1 MSFTTI
7 ANRALFHLGIS
18 EQLSNVATD
27 TSTTAL
33 TMYALQDVALRK
45 SLIAADW
52 DFATWIKALTENDE
66 DPTVTEE
73 WTYAYD
79 MPTTPEVIKP
89 RRIVNGDRNNT
100 PGGQIPFRIVAN
112 IGQRYAITGATAAN
126 PVVITTSATHS
137 IDNDDTVYIE
147 GVGGMTNINQLRFTA
162 ASVTN
167 TTISLSGING
177 TAYSAYT
184 SGGYIQGA
192 GPLIYTDEVDAYLEY
207 TRLVTD
213 TDLFPTEFSE
223 AMACMWAYLAAPA
236 LTGGDP
242 SGLGQKAFQL
252 FEREISKASARDI
265 NKRVWDPGGN
275 GGAESEFTRNR

>member
-7 ANRALFHLGIS
+7 ANRALLHLGIS
-18 EQLSNVATD
+18 KQLSNVATD
-27 TSTTAL
+27 TSTTA
-33 TMYALQDVALRK
+33 TVMYALQDTALK
-45 SLIAADW
+45 KTLIAADW
-52 DFATWIKALTENDE
+52 DFATWIADLTLNDE

-79 MPTTPEVIKP
+79 MPTSPECIKP

-100 PGGQIPFRIVAN
+100 PGGQIAFRVVAN
-112 IGQRYAITGATAAN
+112 IGQRYSITGATAAN

-137 IDNDDTVYIE
+137 IDNGDTVYIE
-147 GVGGMTNINQLRFTA
+147 GVGGMTEINQLRFTA
-162 ASVTN
+162 ASVAN
-167 TTISLSGING
+167 TTLELSGVNG
-177 TAYSAYT
+177 TAYTTYT

-192 GPLIYTDEVDAYLEY
+192 GALIYTDETDAQLEY

-213 TDLFPTEFSE
+213 TDLFPDEFST
-223 AMACMWAYLAAPA
+223 AMSYLWAYLAAPG

-252 FEREISKASARDI
+252 FEREISKASARDA
-265 NKRVWDPGGN
+265 NKGMRDYTSDH
-275 GGAESEFTRNR
+275 SEFTRNR